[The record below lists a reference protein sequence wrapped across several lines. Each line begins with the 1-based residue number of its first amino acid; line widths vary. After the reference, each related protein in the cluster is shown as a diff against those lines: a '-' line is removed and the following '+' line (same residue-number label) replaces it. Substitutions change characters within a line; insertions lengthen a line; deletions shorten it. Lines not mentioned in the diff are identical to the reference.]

1 MTVLA
6 RITLEDE
13 RRTRCARNPDAGGVG
28 ASYPTSPVSGSS
40 HGLALD
46 DSETC
51 RLPPA
56 VPDLS
61 CVGDFDL
68 IIVGAGP
75 AGSNAASAALSAGL
89 RVVQIDSARFPRV
102 KPCAGGVTPKAAR
115 ALGYALAP
123 SVCRSF
129 NAIEFNLWGR
139 RRNRF
144 THPGIVL
151 QTICRP
157 EFDNRLVQEN
167 LARRNFTFMEGRRV
181 SGVEYDGRFI
191 VRTDAGNVTGAQ
203 LIGADGAYSVVNR
216 TFRIGVPRAVATAV
230 EINIPRSGR
239 ETPSDAVPCL
249 DYGAV
254 GQGYGWVFPKDDHWS
269 VGLYT
274 LSPRTPHIRQQLAA
288 YIRAKGLPG
297 SDCLN
302 GMEAFRVPV
311 GGFRLRPPACPAYVV
326 GDAGGFADAL
336 TGEGIYSALESGRL
350 AGEVAAEV
358 AYGRSRHY
366 AYYRRLWRTVLCDT
380 AISYFLARPFYRD
393 VDRGIAV
400 LESPLVWRPL
410 IEGAAQGATY
420 GECVLKSAV
429 YLGRSWG
436 RP

>member
-1 MTVLA
+1 M
-6 RITLEDE
+6 
-13 RRTRCARNPDAGGVG
+13 
-28 ASYPTSPVSGSS
+28 
-40 HGLALD
+40 
-46 DSETC
+46 
-51 RLPPA
+51 
-56 VPDLS
+56 
-61 CVGDFDL
+61 
-68 IIVGAGP
+68 
-75 AGSNAASAALSAGL
+75 
-89 RVVQIDSARFPRV
+89 
-102 KPCAGGVTPKAAR
+102 
-115 ALGYALAP
+115 
-123 SVCRSF
+123 
-129 NAIEFNLWGR
+129 
-139 RRNRF
+139 
-144 THPGIVL
+144 L

-167 LARRNFTFMEGRRV
+167 LARRDFTFMEGRRV

-191 VRTDAGNVTGAQ
+191 VRTDAGNVTG
-203 LIGADGAYSVVNR
+203 GAADRRGRRLQHRQSRASNRGATR
-216 TFRIGVPRAVATAV
+216 LATAV

-239 ETPSDAVPCL
+239 ETPPDAVPCL

-297 SDCLN
+297 HDSLD

-350 AGEVAAEV
+350 AGETAADV
-358 AYGRSRHY
+358 AYGRSRHD

-410 IEGAAQGATY
+410 IEGAAQGRRM
-420 GECVLKSAV
+420 SNP
-429 YLGRSWG
+429 S
-436 RP
+436 